1 MPRTDPLEKGNL
13 NQYYLALGFTLEL
26 EFSAHGTAF
35 ECEGVKIHLLGNYS
49 VTMETFVD
57 HRSRSMPQSM
67 V

>member
-1 MPRTDPLEKGNL
+1 MPRTDPLEKRKFKS
-13 NQYYLALGFTLEL
+13 YLALGFTLEL
-26 EFSAHGTAF
+26 ESSAHGTAI